1 MSEKTGQPRN
11 GNGTFDYD
19 ISSVQRDAQA
29 ARLKSEGKTYQ
40 QIADELG
47 YADRGNAWR
56 GVQRAR
62 RAVLRE
68 PAEELIAVEAAR
80 LDELYVQALDIL
92 EREHVMVS
100 HGKIV
105 VDASTGEPLLD
116 DGPRLAALRELRQI
130 RESYRKLHGLNAPQ
144 RTETTLS
151 GAVSLSELLALADT
165 EAEDT

>member
-1 MSEKTGQPRN
+1 MGGGDQPRN
-11 GNGTFDYD
+11 GNGTYDYD
-19 ISSVQRDAQA
+19 NSSVQRDAQA
-29 ARLKSEGKTYQ
+29 ARLKSAGKTYQ
-40 QIADELG
+40 QIAEELG

-80 LDELYVQALDIL
+80 LDDLYVQALDIL
-92 EREHVMVS
+92 ERDHVMVS
-100 HGKIV
+100 HGKV
-105 VDASTGEPLLD
+105 VYDDRTGDPFLD

-144 RTETTLS
+144 RTETTLN
-151 GAVSLSELLALADT
+151 GTVPLSELLALADT
-165 EAEDT
+165 SDADD